1 MRRRQRGVRG
11 LLGAV
16 LLAGTVAGCGSGA
29 APGGGGGASDDGG
42 VVSVGAQGSGCA
54 LPMTFEAEK
63 RWTRKSV
70 LPTYQPSKP
79 WPFSVVCQIDAGGG
93 AKDTPQLTVYLAD
106 RPLDG
111 GPTDMMDGFRGAG
124 MSNHGEYESEEQVS
138 QLNVGFSSAVEVT
151 YKLSPPDDQK
161 PWKVTLLLVLTPK
174 GPMVLEVQGPGNQ
187 GPALKAYQRAKSTLQ
202 QVPS

>member
-1 MRRRQRGVRG
+1 MRRRLRGVQG

-16 LLAGTVAGCGSGA
+16 LLAGTVAGCGGRA
-29 APGGGGGASDDGG
+29 ASDGGG

-70 LPTYQPSKP
+70 MPTYEPSKSP
-79 WPFSVVCQIDAGGG
+79 PFSVVCQIDAGGG
-93 AKDTPQLTVYLAD
+93 AKGTPQLTVYLAD

-111 GPTDMMDGFRGAG
+111 GPKDMMDAFRGAG
-124 MSNHGEYESEEQVS
+124 LANYGEYESEEQVRET
-138 QLNVGFSSAVEVT
+138 NVGFSSAVEVT

-174 GPMVLEVQGPGNQ
+174 GPMVLEVRGPGNQ
-187 GPALKAYQRAKSTLQ
+187 EPALKAYQRAKSTMQ
-202 QVPS
+202 QVHS

>member
-1 MRRRQRGVRG
+1 MRRRLRGVRG

-16 LLAGTVAGCGSGA
+16 VLAGTVAGCGSGA
-29 APGGGGGASDDGG
+29 AADGGGGAADGGG

-70 LPTYQPSKP
+70 MPTYQPSKSP
-79 WPFSVVCQIDAGGG
+79 PFSVVCEIDAGGG
-93 AKDTPQLTVYLAD
+93 KKGTPPLTVYLAD

-111 GPTDMMDGFRGAG
+111 GPKQMMAAFRGEG
-124 MSNHGEYESEEQVS
+124 MANYGEYQSEEQVKETT
-138 QLNVGFSSAVEVT
+138 VGFSSAVEVT
-151 YKLSPPDDQK
+151 YRLSPPDDQK

-174 GPMVLEVQGPGNQ
+174 GPMVLEVRGPGDQ
-187 GPALKAYQRAKSTLQ
+187 GPALKAYQRAKSTMQ
-202 QVPS
+202 QVNP